1 MKYVTLIFYCISFG
15 CHNLLAQSQNVI
27 PPSEATAREQLK
39 QEQKYI
45 ESTYASKEADCY
57 KKFSVNPCLDKAR
70 IEKNTAMAENKRRE
84 ILLNDQKR
92 EEKKQNTLKASKNNP
107 LNSEKI
113 DAANRK
119 LVSKEV
125 IHSSSRVDSAK
136 GRVDTAN
143 QKKREAQAKADQRV
157 KKNVLSAGSATKYH
171 EKITAAEAHKT
182 SVEQKNADNL
192 KTRALPLPL
201 PKSIEN

>member
-1 MKYVTLIFYCISFG
+1 MKYVTLIFFYISFG
-15 CHNLLAQSQNVI
+15 CNNLLAQSQNVI

-39 QEQKYI
+39 QERKYI
-45 ESTYASKEADCY
+45 ESTYASKETDCY

-70 IEKNTAMAENKRRE
+70 TEKNIAMAENKRRE

-92 EEKKQNTLKASKNNP
+92 EEKKQSTLKTSKGNSS
-107 LNSEKI
+107 NSEKI

-119 LVSKEV
+119 LASKEV
-125 IHSSSRVDSAK
+125 IDSSKRVDSAK

-143 QKKREAQAKADQRV
+143 IKKREAQAKADQRV
-157 KKNVLSAGSATKYH
+157 KKNMLSAASAAKYQ

-182 SVEQKNADNL
+182 SVEQRNAGNA
-192 KTRALPLPL
+192 KPRALPLPL